1 MVPNF
6 SSLRWPIALVVALLL
21 GACVGLP
28 FEQHDGQH
36 VRSYSRAQ
44 WEIAMKSSWRGR
56 PYHELVQTYGVPRL
70 IMNIP
75 GRPSRLLV
83 VVYERLDPTT
93 DCIDAFTVAQDD
105 MPVVND
111 YFCR

>member
-1 MVPNF
+1 MVPNVL
-6 SSLRWPIALVVALLL
+6 SLRLSIALVIALLL

-28 FEQHDGQH
+28 LEQRDGLH
-36 VRSYSRAQ
+36 TSSYSRYQ
-44 WEIAMKSSWRGR
+44 REISMKSSWNGR
-56 PYHELVQTYGVPRL
+56 PYQELVQAYGAPRL

-75 GRPSRLLV
+75 GRSSRFSA

-93 DCIDAFTVAQDD
+93 DCIDAFTVAQGD